1 MNQNK
6 NEKITLEEIYDI
18 FNEMI
23 ESIQLSIIKISNEE
37 DFKNE
42 KIK

>member
-1 MNQNK
+1 MNKNK
-6 NEKITLEEIYDI
+6 NEKITLEEIYNI

>member
-1 MNQNK
+1 MNK
-6 NEKITLEEIYDI
+6 NEKITLEEIYNI